1 MPGTKEASKFTPL
14 DKLYAIRD
22 NNYFSK
28 GKPGRRKEY
37 DPESVEKLIW
47 EKESLIDK
55 KETDKTLNQYDELE
69 IERLELKE
77 LLSTIN
83 KHKDKFLSD
92 FTMTCLVN
100 DLSKHMANHI

>member
-14 DKLYAIRD
+14 KKLYAIRD
-22 NNYFSK
+22 NNYCGL
-28 GKPGRRKEY
+28 GKPGKRKDY
-37 DPESVEKLIW
+37 DPESVERLIW
-47 EKESLIDK
+47 EKESLLAK
-55 KETDKTLNQYDELE
+55 KETDKTLSQYDELE

-83 KHKDKFLSD
+83 KYKGKFLSD

-100 DLSKHMANHI
+100 DLSKHIVNHI